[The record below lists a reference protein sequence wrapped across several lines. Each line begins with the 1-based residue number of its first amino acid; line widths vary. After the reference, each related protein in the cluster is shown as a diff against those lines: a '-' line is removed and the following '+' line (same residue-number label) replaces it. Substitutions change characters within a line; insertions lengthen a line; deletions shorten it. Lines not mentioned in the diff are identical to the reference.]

1 MKNFYFVIDSRE
13 AKLRDVFG
21 ELNAADNNWSVKSEY
36 AKYIKFGQ
44 LPAGD
49 ICFYDTV
56 NGVTKPVV
64 LIERKEVRDLSSCI
78 DSGSYKEQKMRM
90 LKFQSENP
98 GLQLIY
104 LVENFSVAKTEDL
117 SVIVNKSAPP
127 KQRKSIKVL
136 MSAIV
141 STMLRD
147 NFFVMTTQGF
157 DGTVAF
163 IERIYEKWPDY
174 RSDLAKRFNTTVIV
188 APIAAAIPSATAAD
202 SDITVHTDVVEST
215 SVITEPVSTV
225 CAEYLKNVKV
235 SKKDNMDPPS
245 WYLMAL
251 AQIPGVSID
260 KATQIQK
267 VYPNFNTLIESY
279 KVLPNTKDREK
290 LLQDIICGTRKLG
303 PVCSKRVYEYV
314 AVNL

>member
-1 MKNFYFVIDSRE
+1 
-13 AKLRDVFG
+13 
-21 ELNAADNNWSVKSEY
+21 
-36 AKYIKFGQ
+36 
-44 LPAGD
+44 
-49 ICFYDTV
+49 
-56 NGVTKPVV
+56 
-64 LIERKEVRDLSSCI
+64 
-78 DSGSYKEQKMRM
+78 
-90 LKFQSENP
+90 
-98 GLQLIY
+98 
-104 LVENFSVAKTEDL
+104 
-117 SVIVNKSAPP
+117 
-127 KQRKSIKVL
+127 

-163 IERIYEKWPDY
+163 IERVYEKWPDY
-174 RSDLAKRFNTTVIV
+174 RSDLTKRFN
-188 APIAAAIPSATAAD
+188 
-202 SDITVHTDVVEST
+202 ST
-215 SVITEPVSTV
+215 SVTAETLHKTEAVTSATTETEMVIEEPPVSTV
-225 CAEYLKNVKV
+225 CVEYLKNVKV
-235 SKKDNMDPPS
+235 SKKENIDPPS

-303 PVCSKRVYEYV
+303 PVCSKRVYEFV
-314 AVNL
+314 ASNLQ